1 MKLISVIVPA
11 YNVDKYISRCLKSIL
26 GQTYTNLEILVVDDG
41 STDNTPAIIDDFA
54 SKDSRIKV
62 IHQKNAGLSGAR
74 NSALKIAS
82 GDYIGYVDGD
92 DYIEPTMYEEMIN
105 SCESTGAEMA
115 ITEYKEIGGNE
126 GRPYSGNTYVLPKEE
141 ALNTFICDDKPYRIY
156 HSVWSRL
163 YRRDIVSELTFPVGR
178 NTEDIMYTTKAM
190 CAMSQCA
197 MLDKPLYNYIYDR
210 PDSIMNTKLEARRF
224 NDELPFLRERAEYFN
239 KLGMIDLHTKAL
251 YYYYRRLLNY
261 YSDFRNRKMKTAYI
275 KIVEE
280 IVKNRRQVEEVYS
293 GYFAKKGDQV
303 RMKLFLISPSLF
315 YLIVKLYDTIIVPLK
330 SK

>member
-41 STDNTPAIIDDFA
+41 STDDTPIIIDDFA

-92 DYIEPTMYEEMIN
+92 DYIEPTMYAEMVN

-115 ITEYKEIGGNE
+115 VTEYKEIGGNE
-126 GRPYSGNTYVLPKEE
+126 ERLYSGNTYVLSRDE
-141 ALNTFICDDKPYRIY
+141 ALNTFICDDKSYRIY
-156 HSVWSRL
+156 HSVWSKL
-163 YRRDIVSELTFPVGR
+163 YRKDIVDGLIFPVGH
-178 NTEDIMYTTKAM
+178 NSEDIMYTTKAL
-190 CAMSQCA
+190 CASSACVMI
-197 MLDKPLYNYIYDR
+197 DKPLYNYIFDR
-210 PDSIMNTKLEARRF
+210 ADSIMNTKLESRRF
-224 NDELPFLRERAEYFN
+224 NDELPFTREKVEYF
-239 KLGMIDLHTKAL
+239 KELGLVDLYTKAV
-251 YYYYRRLLNY
+251 YYYYHRLLLY
-261 YSDFRNRKMKTAYI
+261 YSDFRNRKMKAAANKIALEIEENKSVI
-275 KIVEE
+275 K
-280 IVKNRRQVEEVYS
+280 KVYS
-293 GYFAKKGDQV
+293 GYFAKKGDQA

-315 YLIVKLYDTIIVPLK
+315 YLIVKLYDKIIVPIK